1 MRGTIITPLILIAIG
16 GLLLLNNLNP
26 EISIWSL
33 IVRYWPYLLIIW
45 GALRAAEILIQF
57 TRQKPLPTR
66 GISGGEWALIVFFTL
81 SGSAFL
87 FGTDMRDRIRSGR
100 LGMRGLQI
108 FGESYD
114 YPFSGNLDAPANA
127 RIIVENRRG
136 NVRIVGSETNKINVS
151 GHYSIRA
158 LDRPAADLIHKRMN
172 LELSNQGAQ
181 FVIRTNQ
188 EKADLDSSVDAD
200 MEIQV
205 PKGVSVECRGVY
217 GDFDVSQIA
226 GDLEVK
232 SDNAGVRGQDI
243 GGKARIDL
251 NRSDIIRL
259 VRVKG
264 SVDLKGRRAG
274 DVELDEISGPVT
286 VDGAFDDLDF
296 RRLVAG
302 LRFTS
307 NQTDLQVDKI
317 LGRLHTSGGE
327 MDGDD
332 LSGTFRLRSKSKD
345 LRLSNFDGPLD
356 IDLNRGDIELAPGR
370 PAFAMM
376 NAKTSGGEVTLH
388 LPENAKYDLL
398 ARTEKGEVENDF
410 GVPLRR
416 EEYDRGGSISGS
428 NGGPKLLLETRRGA
442 IRVQRGGM
450 LSSSRPDRVSTLPPV
465 PPVPPAP
472 KVPKIPGVVEQ

>member
-1 MRGTIITPLILIAIG
+1 MRGTVITPLILIAIG

-33 IVRYWPYLLIIW
+33 IVRYWPYLLIVW

-100 LGMRGLQI
+100 LAMRGLQI

-114 YPFSGNLDAPANA
+114 YPFSGSLDAPANA

-136 NVRIVGSETNKINVS
+136 NVRIVGSGTNKIDVS

-205 PKGVSVECRGVY
+205 PMGVSVECRGVY
-217 GDFDVSQIA
+217 GDFDVSQIS

-251 NRSDIIRL
+251 NRSDIVRL

-264 SVDLKGRRAG
+264 AVDIKGRRAG
-274 DVELDEISGPVT
+274 DVELDEISGPVS

-296 RRLVAG
+296 RRLLAG

-307 NQTDLQVDKI
+307 NQTDLQVAKI

-332 LSGTFRLRSKSKD
+332 LSGPFRLRSKSKD

-376 NAKTSGGEVTLH
+376 NAKTSGGDVTLH

-410 GVPLRR
+410 GMPLRR
-416 EEYDRGGSISGS
+416 EEYDRGGSITGS
-428 NGGPKLLLETRRGA
+428 NGGPKLILETRRGA
-442 IRVQRGGM
+442 IRVQRGGL
-450 LSSSRPDRVSTLPPV
+450 LSSSRPGRVSTLPPV

-472 KVPKIPGVVEQ
+472 KLPKIPGVVEQ

>member
-1 MRGTIITPLILIAIG
+1 MRGTVITPIILIAVG

-26 EISIWSL
+26 EISVWSL

-45 GALRAAEILIQF
+45 GALRAAEILIQY

-136 NVRIVGSETNKINVS
+136 NVRIVGSDTNKINVS

-158 LDRPAADLIHKRMN
+158 LDRAAADGIHNRMQ

-188 EKADLDSSVDAD
+188 ERADLDSSVDAD

-217 GDFDVSQIA
+217 GDFDVSQIT
-226 GDLEVK
+226 GDFEVK

-243 GGKARIDL
+243 GGKARIDV

-264 SVDLKGRRAG
+264 AVDLKGRRAG

-296 RRLVAG
+296 RRLPSG

-327 MDGDD
+327 MEGDD
-332 LSGTFRLRSKSKD
+332 ISGLFRLRSKSKD
-345 LRLSNFDGPLD
+345 LRLSGFDGPLD

-370 PAFAMM
+370 PNFTTMT
-376 NAKTSGGEVTLH
+376 AKTSGGEVVLH
-388 LPENAKYDLL
+388 LPENAKFDLM
-398 ARTEKGEVENDF
+398 ARTEKGEVDNDY
-410 GVPLRR
+410 GSVLRR
-416 EEYDRGGSISGS
+416 EEYDRGGMISGS
-428 NGGPKLLLETRRGA
+428 NGGPKLQLETRRGA
-442 IRVQRGGM
+442 IRVQRGGL
-450 LSSSRPDRVSTLPPV
+450 LSSSRPDKLPPL
-465 PPVPPAP
+465 PPIAPAP
-472 KVPKIPGVVEQ
+472 PIPKIPKVPGVVEQ